1 MTRASYDQDPLRA
14 SVQRILDM
22 RKMSEFSSEAV
33 ALNEGYSFARDKVFA
48 IAQVLQELLDKTPAE
63 LTSAGGLSALNSH
76 IQAPIAE
83 LVAFVSN
90 GNPGHIVNASSQL
103 DQNIMSAFWA
113 FTPQLQ
119 GSAKNT
125 FPALLR
131 AQAEFS
137 EGVIQELTKTRDK
150 LESELVELVEKGG
163 ILSKKLDEATDNAA
177 KERAEASAAVA
188 KLEQTFTQAE
198 GARQLAFDTAMAEQQ
213 KIHKDE
219 LELQAYVASK
229 TLGELN
235 GFREDAARIV
245 QVVGNIGVTG
255 NYQRIANSEG
265 ESANFWRWVTVAI
278 FGTGIAIAMATF
290 YKFWHEPFSQD
301 TAVSVLIRLF
311 YAIVIT
317 SPAIYTARESA
328 RHRTN
333 ADRARQTE
341 LELASIGP
349 FIELLPEDSKVA
361 IRTGLTTSYFGRT
374 TEPHTASSP
383 LDPEH
388 FKNLVEMLKAVKP
401 SS

>member
-1 MTRASYDQDPLRA
+1 MTRTAYEENPLRA

-22 RKMSEFSSEAV
+22 RKMSEFSIEAI
-33 ALNEGYSFARDKVFA
+33 AANEGYTFARDKVFA
-48 IAQVLQELLDKTPAE
+48 IAQALQELLDNTPAE
-63 LTSAGGLSALNSH
+63 LTSSGGLNALNSH
-76 IQAPIAE
+76 MQAPLAE
-83 LVAFVSN
+83 LSAFLGN
-90 GNPGHIVNASSQL
+90 ANPGHIVNAAAQL
-103 DQNIMSAFWA
+103 DQSVLSTFWA

-119 GSAKNT
+119 GRAKNT
-125 FPALLR
+125 FPALLKS
-131 AQAEFS
+131 QADFS
-137 EGVIQELTKTRDK
+137 QGVIQDLVLRRDELARQ
-150 LESELVELVEKGG
+150 LSETIEKSQN
-163 ILSKKLDEATDNAA
+163 LAKKLDEAMESAA
-177 KERAEASAAVA
+177 RERAEASAAVA
-188 KLEQTFTQAE
+188 KLEQVFTQAE
-198 GARQLAFDTAMAEQQ
+198 GARQLAFDNAVIEQRE
-213 KIHKDE
+213 KHKTE
-219 LELQAYVASK
+219 IELQASTASK
-229 TLGELN
+229 TLDDIN
-235 GFREDAARIV
+235 SFRDDAARIV

-255 NYQRIANSEG
+255 NYQRIANTEG

-374 TEPHTASSP
+374 TEAHTVSSP

-388 FKNLVEMLKAVKP
+388 FKNLVEILKAVKP
-401 SS
+401 G